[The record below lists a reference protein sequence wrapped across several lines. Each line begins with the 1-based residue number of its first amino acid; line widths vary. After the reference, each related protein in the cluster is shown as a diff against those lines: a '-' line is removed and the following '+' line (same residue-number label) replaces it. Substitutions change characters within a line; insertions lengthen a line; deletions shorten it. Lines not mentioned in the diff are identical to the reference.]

1 MLFSLG
7 WWWGCPNSYASTWF
21 LVPCRM
27 TEGLTVTA
35 STAFESQTSP
45 LIRREAK
52 NEARLLKEVS
62 GHPNVVALSPGEDD
76 TTD

>member
-1 MLFSLG
+1 
-7 WWWGCPNSYASTWF
+7 
-21 LVPCRM
+21 M